1 MYPSWRQIDVP
12 MSDFKGAKRKRC
24 VSHFTLRWLSKKC
37 KVAKTLCE
45 LATCLGVGPQDH
57 KDRLLFR
64 RRLEHFAQRGELNSV
79 SVGGPWPG
87 VVLIHHMPGWDEWIR
102 SGKRKRVSA
111 VLLAWRAERLWG
123 LLIAGKRL
131 HPEGQPRELFADN
144 PQLVLRGGFAEPV
157 DQPDQRADVLL
168 GQFKELV
175 GCLGHRTSSGRTA
188 TVSHGSSLRTETR

>member
-1 MYPSWRQIDVP
+1 
-12 MSDFKGAKRKRC
+12 

-87 VVLIHHMPGWDEWIR
+87 VVLIHHMPGWDEWIKVR
-102 SGKRKRVSA
+102 KEKASQRRTAGVAGRAALGGYLSLESGCTLKDSRVSC
-111 VLLAWRAERLWG
+111 
-123 LLIAGKRL
+123 LLITL
-131 HPEGQPRELFADN
+131 SSPR
-144 PQLVLRGGFAEPV
+144 R
-157 DQPDQRADVLL
+157 R
-168 GQFKELV
+168 
-175 GCLGHRTSSGRTA
+175 R
-188 TVSHGSSLRTETR
+188 

>member
-1 MYPSWRQIDVP
+1 MCEPLHTSLV
-12 MSDFKGAKRKRC
+12 
-24 VSHFTLRWLSKKC
+24 SKKC
-37 KVAKTLCE
+37 KVAKNPVRIGN
-45 LATCLGVGPQDH
+45 CLGVGPQDH

-144 PQLVLRGGFAEPV
+144 PQLVLRAGFVEPV
-157 DQPDQRADVLL
+157 DQPDQRADMLL
-168 GQFKELV
+168 GQLKET
-175 GCLGHRTSSGRTA
+175 LGGLGRHQTSSGRTA
-188 TVSHGSSLRTETR
+188 MLGHDQPSTMTHVFPCTDCGAPTSTK